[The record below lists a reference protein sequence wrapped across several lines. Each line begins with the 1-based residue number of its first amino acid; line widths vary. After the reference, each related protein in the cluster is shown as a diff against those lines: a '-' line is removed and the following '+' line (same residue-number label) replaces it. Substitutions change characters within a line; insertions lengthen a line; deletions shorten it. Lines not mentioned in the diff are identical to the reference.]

1 MNDLLKNRGEEM
13 KILEPKISKNL
24 TLIKEVTELDSKQ
37 DWYDFFITDVIIDFS
52 IQGIEFN
59 GC

>member
-1 MNDLLKNRGEEM
+1 MGEEM
-13 KILEPKISKNL
+13 KILESKISKKL
-24 TLIKEVTELDSKQ
+24 TLLKDVTELDSKQ